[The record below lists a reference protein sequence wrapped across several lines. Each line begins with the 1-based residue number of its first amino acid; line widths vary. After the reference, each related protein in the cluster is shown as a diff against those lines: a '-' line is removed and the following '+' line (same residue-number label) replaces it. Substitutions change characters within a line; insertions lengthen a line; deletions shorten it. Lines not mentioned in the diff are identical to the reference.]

1 MTELVIYIIIA
12 IIWGI
17 ISLIQKAL
25 KPNKSIKGSKKN
37 KTAAPQNNK
46 KYSKKSS
53 TTISEEEIFK
63 KLQKNIEDLQNYSD
77 ETLNKYNRRNAEYE
91 TSSSDREML
100 ELQEKYN
107 SRIKEIDDIKNSSN
121 NYEYNN
127 IQENKRHVS
136 NMLTSLDIKNAIIY
150 NAILEPKRI
159 NYRMIKNK
167 KVN

>member
-53 TTISEEEIFK
+53 TTISEEDIFK